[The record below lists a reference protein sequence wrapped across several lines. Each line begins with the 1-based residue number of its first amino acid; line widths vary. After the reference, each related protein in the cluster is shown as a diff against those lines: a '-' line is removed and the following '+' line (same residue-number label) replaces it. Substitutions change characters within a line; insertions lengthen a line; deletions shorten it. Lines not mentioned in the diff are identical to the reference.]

1 MSKKTPNEIMDEV
14 NSQIEE
20 GLLDIDGLKKAR
32 RRLYRLDE
40 DELSGDES
48 LRKRL
53 LLNCISEFLE

>member
-1 MSKKTPNEIMDEV
+1 MSKKTPNEIMDEID
-14 NSQIEE
+14 NLIEQ
-20 GLLDIDGLKKAR
+20 GLDIEGLKKAR

-40 DELSGDES
+40 DELNTDES

>member
-1 MSKKTPNEIMDEV
+1 MKKTATKITDEIDK
-14 NSQIEE
+14 QIED
-20 GLLDIDGLKKAR
+20 GLDVKGLKKAR

-40 DELSGDES
+40 YELSTDES

>member
-20 GLLDIDGLKKAR
+20 GLNIDGLKKAR
-32 RRLYRLDE
+32 CRLYRLDE
-40 DELSGDES
+40 DELNADES

>member
-1 MSKKTPNEIMDEV
+1 MKKTATQIMNEIDK
-14 NSQIEE
+14 QIKD
-20 GLLDIDGLKKAR
+20 GLDVEGLKKAR

-40 DELSGDES
+40 DELSTDES

>member
-20 GLLDIDGLKKAR
+20 GLDIDGLKKAR

-40 DELSGDES
+40 DELDTDES